1 MALTAKEHSLMAE
14 AFEKVATDP
23 KLTPEKRQ
31 EYLGKATKARDLA
44 QEAKVL
50 ESARWRHL
58 ARLARKR

>member
-1 MALTAKEHSLMAE
+1 MAE
-14 AFEKVATDP
+14 AFEKVAADP

-44 QEAKVL
+44 QEAKAL
-50 ESARWRHL
+50 ESARWRHF